1 MIKQTIASALL
12 HAGEL
17 LAKLKITSAHLD
29 AEVILSFV
37 LKKPKEYLYTHPEKI
52 LSTAQSTAYKKLI
65 LKRKKHFPVA
75 YIIGH
80 KEFFGLDFLVNE
92 NVLIPRPE
100 TEFLVE
106 QTIAVCLR
114 QGFGRQAAARLDKNN
129 LTIADIGTGSGCVA
143 VALAKNLPETKIF
156 ATDISKKALQ
166 LAKKNAGRRG
176 VQVSFLRGHLLTPLK
191 NKKIDIIVANLPY
204 LPRDYKHDSIKFEPK
219 IALYAANS
227 GLSLYEKLF
236 QQIARLKHQPKFIL
250 IEAGSIQ
257 IKSLVKIIK
266 KNLPQAKVTVK
277 KNPNNKQKLIFTE
290 I

>member
-1 MIKQTIASALL
+1 MIKQTIAEALYN
-12 HAGEL
+12 ASEL
-17 LAKLKITSAHLD
+17 LTENKITSVHLD
-29 AEVILSFV
+29 AEVILSFII
-37 LKKPKEYLYTHPEKI
+37 KKPREYLYTHPEKI

-65 LKRKKHFPVA
+65 SKRAKHFPVA
-75 YIIGH
+75 YITGH

-106 QTIAVCLR
+106 QTITAA
-114 QGFGRQAAARLDKNN
+114 RQAKNN
-129 LTIADIGTGSGCVA
+129 ITIADIGTGSGCVA

-156 ATDISKKALQ
+156 ATDISKKAIQ

-266 KNLPQAKVTVK
+266 KKLPQAKVTVK
-277 KNPNNKQKLIFTE
+277 KNPNNKQKIIFTE

>member
-1 MIKQTIASALL
+1 MIKQTIAEALYN
-12 HAGEL
+12 ASEL
-17 LAKLKITSAHLD
+17 LTENEITSVHLD
-29 AEVILSFV
+29 AEVILSFII
-37 LKKPKEYLYTHPEKI
+37 KKPREYLYTHPEKI

-65 LKRKKHFPVA
+65 SKRAKHFPVA
-75 YIIGH
+75 YITGH

-106 QTIAVCLR
+106 QTITAA
-114 QGFGRQAAARLDKNN
+114 RQAKNN
-129 LTIADIGTGSGCVA
+129 ITIADIGTGSGCVA

-176 VQVSFLRGHLLTPLK
+176 VQVNFLRGHLLTPLK

-277 KNPNNKQKLIFTE
+277 KNPNNKQKIIFTE

>member
-1 MIKQTIASALL
+1 MIKQTIAEALYN
-12 HAGEL
+12 ASEL
-17 LAKLKITSAHLD
+17 LTENEITSVHLD
-29 AEVILSFV
+29 AEVILSFII
-37 LKKPKEYLYTHPEKI
+37 KKPREYLYTHPEKI

-65 LKRKKHFPVA
+65 SKRAKHFPVA
-75 YIIGH
+75 YITGH

-106 QTIAVCLR
+106 QTITAA
-114 QGFGRQAAARLDKNN
+114 RQAKNN
-129 LTIADIGTGSGCVA
+129 ITIADIGTGSGCVA

-176 VQVSFLRGHLLTPLK
+176 VQVNFLRGHLLTPLK

-266 KNLPQAKVTVK
+266 KKLPQAKVTVK
-277 KNPNNKQKLIFTE
+277 KNPNNKQKIIFTE